1 MSTLVEQALREE
13 IQERV
18 TQSRDFVSNIETAKT
33 EYKKKYYKKKLRLNN
48 EIVASLLEGYERVV
62 ENNKK
67 EQNDEP
73 LDEPES
79 TPGTE

>member
-18 TQSRDFVSNIETAKT
+18 AQSRDFVSKIETAKT

-67 EQNDEP
+67 EQNDEA